1 MRRADRE
8 ITDPAQ
14 VTALLTRE
22 RVLYLAMC
30 DDGVPYVLPLS
41 YGYDGDKALYLH
53 SAPAGRKVEVL
64 RRHPRV
70 CFAIAPDQELTKG
83 EVSCGWG
90 LKYRSVVGEGIVHF
104 VEDEAEK
111 RGGLDVLMR
120 QHGGTGGDYKP
131 ENLAQ
136 TTLLR
141 IEIISL
147 SGKQSGYS

>member
-14 VTALLTRE
+14 VAALLKRE

-30 DDGVPYVLPLS
+30 DGDIPYVLPLS
-41 YGYDGDKALYLH
+41 YGYDGDRTLFIH
-53 SAPAGRKVEVL
+53 SAAAGRKLEVL

-83 EVSCGWG
+83 EVSCGWSF
-90 LKYRSVVGEGIVHF
+90 KYRSVVGEGIAHF

-111 RGGLDVLMR
+111 RQGLDVLMR
-120 QHGGTGGDYKP
+120 QHGGQGGDYQP
-131 ENLAQ
+131 ENVTKTAV
-136 TTLLR
+136 LR
-141 IEIISL
+141 IEITSL
-147 SGKQSGYS
+147 SGKQSGY